1 MVVLDDLSTDVAPVA
16 IVGAGSIGAGWA
28 IVFATAGRPVRL
40 HDTAPERLTTALA
53 EVGARLADLQE
64 FGLLREAPAAILAR
78 IAGTP
83 DLNDASPVP
92 ATSRSACPS
101 SWS

>member
-40 HDTAPERLTTALA
+40 QDTAPERLTTAPA
-53 EVGARLADLQE
+53 EIRARLADL
-64 FGLLREAPAAILAR
+64 RVRAPR
-78 IAGTP
+78 RGPGRYSGP
-83 DLNDASPVP
+83 DRRHA
-92 ATSRSACPS
+92 
-101 SWS
+101 